1 MEIFLEE
8 MAVLDHESV
17 YSREKNGLKTQLEQ
31 IQDLEEAKVGEIT
44 ELYEK
49 WYNGTMNFSKT
60 GIKQWSN
67 V

>member
-1 MEIFLEE
+1 M
-8 MAVLDHESV
+8 LDHKSV

-44 ELYEK
+44 ELYE
-49 WYNGTMNFSKT
+49 NFSVNFSKT